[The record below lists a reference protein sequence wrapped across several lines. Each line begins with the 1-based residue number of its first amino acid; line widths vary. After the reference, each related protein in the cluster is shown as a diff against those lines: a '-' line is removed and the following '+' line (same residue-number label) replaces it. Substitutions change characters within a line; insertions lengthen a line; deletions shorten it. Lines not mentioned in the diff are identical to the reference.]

1 MLAMPALL
9 GPSLLSQR
17 AEAAVANLTAAEWGG
32 DIVAAMKQIAAHQQ
46 TSAFNWVLF
55 QGGAGS
61 ILPKIKAAWPRVE
74 YDYVAGWEG
83 SFYSMMAEGWLVT
96 VSASDVPNLAD
107 ITENIIIKDAKG
119 NWKAVPRAVGGIY
132 FGYRTDTAPIKITS
146 IDDLF
151 SPKLKGAICWPGP
164 TQSMMLQIVA
174 LALHA
179 GGSEKNMEPGWNL
192 MKTLAK
198 SGNIGRVAV
207 TDVDFTNS
215 FTSGGDL
222 GRLLRRTELG
232 GGRERLPHHPTHEAA
247 RHGGLPVPERL
258 RGNEEPPQSKATL
271 DFINFAISPAMNTLY
286 SQDRRRGTAQ
296 RQGGRG
302 RNLKHLSFT
311 PSEMKEFVYVPDY
324 QVVLASQDA
333 WTKRW
338 EIGYRTVAV
347 VGLTSMALKRNGPA
361 AAATAGA
368 ADLRGHL
375 RRADGWLADGE
386 LPVFTP
392 GRVGDGGGRAV
403 QRWTTTLELQTCR
416 SSGCSSRR
424 SASAF

>member
-1 MLAMPALL
+1 MTSNFTRRRLLGGAGVLAMPALL
-9 GPSLLSQR
+9 GPSPLTRR
-17 AEAAVANLTAAEWGG
+17 AEAAATNLTAAEWGG

-46 TSAFNWVLF
+46 ASTFDWVLF

-83 SFYSMMAEGWLVT
+83 SFYSMMAEDWLVT
-96 VSASDVPNLAD
+96 ISARDVPNLAD
-107 ITENIIIKDAKG
+107 IPEKIIIKDAKG

-132 FGYRTDTAPIKITS
+132 FGYRTDTAPLKITS

-179 GGSEKNMEPGWNL
+179 GGSEKNMEPGWRL

-198 SGNIGRVAV
+198 SGNIGRIAV

-215 FTSGGDL
+215 FTSGETSVGFFAEPSWAAVAKDFPIT
-222 GRLLRRTELG
+222 RLTKQAGMKTFLY
-232 GGRERLPHHPTHEAA
+232 
-247 RHGGLPVPERL
+247 
-258 RGNEEPPQSKATL
+258 QSGFAVMKNRPDTRATL

-286 SQDRRRGTAQ
+286 GAIAGEAPLNAKATVPS
-296 RQGGRG
+296 
-302 RNLKHLSFT
+302 NLKHLSFT
-311 PSEMKEFVYVPDY
+311 PAQMTEFVYVPDY

-338 EIGYRTVAV
+338 ETDVAP
-347 VGLTSMALKRNGPA
+347 LL
-361 AAATAGA
+361 
-368 ADLRGHL
+368 
-375 RRADGWLADGE
+375 
-386 LPVFTP
+386 
-392 GRVGDGGGRAV
+392 
-403 QRWTTTLELQTCR
+403 
-416 SSGCSSRR
+416 
-424 SASAF
+424 